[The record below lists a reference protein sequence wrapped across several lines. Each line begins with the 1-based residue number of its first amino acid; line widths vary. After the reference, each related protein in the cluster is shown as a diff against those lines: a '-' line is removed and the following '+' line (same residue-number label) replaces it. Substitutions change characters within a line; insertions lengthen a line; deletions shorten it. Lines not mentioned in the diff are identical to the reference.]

1 MQGGRPPQPSGTN
14 RPSSSACPS
23 HGRSRGIGACARCAA
38 PRARWDHPGGR
49 TPPDGQRPWQGR
61 HTRSHPE
68 PGSYAPARRLY
79 CGVSPW
85 ETRTP
90 LADWGR
96 FRQEGPRA
104 ERGAPFRFFAWPLV
118 RMPGPRPPRGA
129 AHLLDAA
136 DVAARLTACL
146 VLTCVCRTP
155 TWVRPIVCLLGL
167 FWLVSVSL

>member
-1 MQGGRPPQPSGTN
+1 MGGPGGSALARAVRPPGHGGTTPEAERPQTASGHGRGGTPGPIPNPEVKPPSADCTAGPARGRP
-14 RPSSSACPS
+14 
-23 HGRSRGIGACARCAA
+23 GR
-38 PRARWDHPGGR
+38 RWPTGGVF
-49 TPPDGQRPWQGR
+49 
-61 HTRSHPE
+61 
-68 PGSYAPARRLY
+68 ARR
-79 CGVSPW
+79 GPAPSAG
-85 ETRTP
+85 P
-90 LADWGR
+90 LS
-96 FRQEGPRA
+96 FC
-104 ERGAPFRFFAWPLV
+104 AWPLV